1 MAKWEKRFAARPAPR
16 RKTARARELRQH
28 ATEAEARA
36 WNLLRNRQMFA
47 LKFKR
52 QHPIAGVIVDFYCA
66 ELDLVLEI
74 DGGYHTDPDHAA
86 YDAART
92 AHLEARGLR
101 VIRLRNEDVSGQT
114 LRELLEKLTNRPPL
128 PEGERG
134 QG

>member
-1 MAKWEKRFAARPAPR
+1 VFG
-16 RKTARARELRQH
+16 
-28 ATEAEARA
+28 
-36 WNLLRNRQMFA
+36 

-74 DGGYHTDPDHAA
+74 DGGRHADPQEMA

-92 AHLEARGLR
+92 THLEARGLR
-101 VIRLRNEDVSGQT
+101 VVRLRNEEVSEET
-114 LRELLEKLTNRPPL
+114 LQVLLQGLTNRPPL

>member
-1 MAKWEKRFAARPAPR
+1 MARWEKRYASRPAPR
-16 RKTARARELRQH
+16 RKTARARELRRQ
-28 ATEAEARA
+28 ATAAETRA
-36 WNLLRNRQMFA
+36 WALLRNRRMFA

-66 ELDLVLEI
+66 ELDLVLEV
-74 DGGYHTDPDHAA
+74 DGERHTDPQEMA

-92 AHLEARGLR
+92 THLEARGLR
-101 VIRLRNEDVSGQT
+101 VVRLRNEEVSEES
-114 LRELLEKLTNRPPL
+114 LRVLLQGLTNRPPL